1 MTSRYDFIH
10 DVELIYKNSLQFN
23 GETSE
28 YSMKAKKLLD
38 TTQQTLDTFAD
49 HLEVLEQKIREVQQR
64 AIEQVYFSDLSLFG
78 QKLQPEDEI
87 KLGSIRCKHIFCST
101 YYLALGV
108 DTICICHI
116 H

>member
-64 AIEQVYFSDLSLFG
+64 AIEQVYFSALSLFG
-78 QKLQPEDEI
+78 QKLQPEDQ
-87 KLGSIRCKHIFCST
+87 IRLHQ
-101 YYLALGV
+101 V
-108 DTICICHI
+108 
-116 H
+116 